1 MSERT
6 DRRIQDN
13 RPLLVLI
20 VGVVFIAS
28 VGGFLLW
35 GRMHAPDAVQKV
47 AGQSANQLIQ
57 PAIRSEPLAVTLYYP
72 LDGLLVAG
80 AVSVKRFPDTQSQA
94 REVLAALL
102 QDQRA
107 AQASVLRDIK
117 LRAFFLDSQGTAYVD
132 LAPVQQQPVRGSG
145 WDEQL
150 AIYAIVNTLMQN
162 FEEIKQVEFLMD
174 GRDAA
179 TLAGHLDLLRKFSKR
194 VDLVKQ

>member
-1 MSERT
+1 MYERT
-6 DRRIQDN
+6 DRRIQDK
-13 RPLLVLI
+13 RLLLVLI
-20 VGVVFIAS
+20 AGIVFIAA

-35 GRMHAPDAVQKV
+35 GGVHAPDAVQKE
-47 AGQSANQLIQ
+47 AGQSVNQLIQ
-57 PAIRSEPLAVTLYYP
+57 PAFRNEPLAVTLYYP

-80 AVSVKRFPDTQSQA
+80 TVSVKRYPDSQSQA
-94 REVLAALL
+94 QETLTAFL

-107 AQASVLRDIK
+107 AQASILRDIK

-132 LAPVQQQPVRGSG
+132 LAPVQQQTVRGSG

-162 FEEIKQVEFLMD
+162 FEEIKQVKLLME
-174 GRDAA
+174 GRDAE
-179 TLAGHLDLLRKFSKR
+179 TLAGHMDLSRKFSKR

>member
-1 MSERT
+1 MFERT
-6 DRRIQDN
+6 DRRRQDN
-13 RPLLVLI
+13 KLLLVLI
-20 VGVVFIAS
+20 VSIVFIAS

-35 GRMHAPDAVQKV
+35 GGMHAPDAVQKE

-57 PAIRSEPLAVTLYYP
+57 PPFRNEPLAVTLYYP
-72 LDGLLVAG
+72 LNGLLVAG
-80 AVSVKRFPDTQSQA
+80 TVSVKRYPDTQSQA
-94 REVLAALL
+94 RETLVAFL

-132 LAPVQQQPVRGSG
+132 LAPVQQTVRGSG

-162 FEEIKQVEFLMD
+162 FEEIRQIEFLMG
-174 GRDAA
+174 GRDAE
-179 TLAGHLDLLRKFSKR
+179 TLAGHMDLSRKFSKSA
-194 VDLVKQ
+194 DLIKQ

>member
-6 DRRIQDN
+6 DRRIRDN
-13 RPLLVLI
+13 RLLLVLI
-20 VGVVFIAS
+20 VSIVFIAS

-35 GRMHAPDAVQKV
+35 GGMHAPDAVQKET
-47 AGQSANQLIQ
+47 GQSANQLIQ
-57 PAIRSEPLAVTLYYP
+57 PAFRNEPLAVTLYYP

-80 AVSVKRFPDTQSQA
+80 EVSVKRSPDTQSQA
-94 REVLAALL
+94 WEALAALL

-132 LAPVQQQPVRGSG
+132 LAPVQQQPVRASG

-162 FEEIKQVEFLMD
+162 FEEIKQVEFLMN
-174 GRDAA
+174 GRDAE
-179 TLAGHLDLLRKFSKR
+179 TLAGHMDLSRKFSKR
-194 VDLVKQ
+194 VDLVRR

>member
-1 MSERT
+1 MYERI
-6 DRRIQDN
+6 DRRIRDK
-13 RPLLVLI
+13 RLLFVLI

-28 VGGFLLW
+28 VGGLLLW
-35 GRMHAPDAVQKV
+35 GWMHGPEAGQKV

-57 PAIRSEPLAVTLYYP
+57 PAIRNEPLAVTLYYP

-80 AVSVKRFPDTQSQA
+80 AASVKRYPDTQAQA
-94 REVLAALL
+94 RETLFALL

-117 LRAFFLDSQGTAYVD
+117 LRAFFLDSQGTAYID
-132 LAPVQQQPVRGSG
+132 LAPVQQPVRGSG

-162 FEEIKQVEFLMD
+162 FEEIKQVKFLMD
-174 GRDAA
+174 GRDAG
-179 TLAGHLDLLRKFSKR
+179 TLAGHMDLSRKFSRR
-194 VDLVKQ
+194 VDLVRQ